1 MKKKI
6 LGGLISLIVLCSLIL
21 FSAPIQ
27 ADNTSNLDENW
38 DGCSSLA
45 AGRLATVDGS
55 VLFGHNE
62 DDSPCPT
69 LMHVVP
75 RVYHEPGEVIV
86 MWDTGGTIPQ
96 VEGETWAYLW
106 SEMPGYIF
114 SDSYLNEWGV
124 SIASNNCSSSRETPP
139 YDLTDGGIGYWLR
152 RLPAERAK
160 TAREGVLIMGEFV
173 EQLGYTASGRTYTI
187 ADPQEAWLFSA
198 VAGKHWVAQRVPDDE
213 VAYISNYYTIR
224 QVNLSDTDN
233 FLACP
238 DLIEHAIAKGWYDP
252 ASGPFDFA
260 KVYNTASTQASLG
273 NKLRHWGAL
282 RLLTGIEYP
291 NMNNLP
297 FSVKPNRLLSVED
310 ITEVLRCHYEGT
322 VWQWDPS
329 KTSTPH
335 TYMPALNFRPICRST
350 TQESFVMQ
358 LRSNMPSSIGNVY
371 WRAQCRPC
379 ESAYIPW
386 YSGILEVAEPY
397 TIGTPGVPDDPES
410 AYWTFQKMT
419 LLVDADYANQIGEV
433 REEWD
438 QMEAKAFAR
447 QESIER
453 TALTL
458 YNIGDEHH
466 EYLAKKFLTQYTEGL
481 ALKAFRTAGKLIDSL
496 EK

>member
-1 MKKKI
+1 MKRKI
-6 LGGLISLIVLCSLIL
+6 LYGCISLVMIL
-21 FSAPIQ
+21 ALAFFAAPAKINPP
-27 ADNTSNLDENW
+27 DEETNLA
-38 DGCSSLA
+38 CSSLA
-45 AGRLATVDGS
+45 AGKLATVDGS

-75 RVYHEPGEVIV
+75 RVYHEPGEKIV
-86 MWDTGGTIPQ
+86 MWDTGGTIDQ
-96 VEGETWAYLW
+96 VEGWTWAYLW
-106 SEMPGYIF
+106 SEMPGYKF

-124 SIASNNCSSSRETPP
+124 SIASDNCSSSREIPP

-152 RLPAERAK
+152 RLPIERAK
-160 TAREGVLIMGEFV
+160 TAREGVEIMGYFV
-173 EQLGYTASGRTYTI
+173 EKLGYTASGRTYII
-187 ADPQEAWLFSA
+187 ADPQEAWLFAA

-213 VAYISNYYTIR
+213 VAFIPNYYTIR
-224 QVNLSDTDN
+224 QVDLSDTDN

-238 DLIEHAIAKGWYDP
+238 DLIQHAIDKTWYDP

-291 NMNNLP
+291 DMSDLP
-297 FSVKPNRLLSVED
+297 FSVKLNRQLSVED

-322 VWQWDPS
+322 EWQW
-329 KTSTPH
+329 
-335 TYMPALNFRPICRST
+335 YPALGYSSPHSYRIAGNSIRVICTSS

-358 LRSNMPSSIGNVY
+358 LRSNMPSIIGNVY

-386 YSGILEVAEPY
+386 YSGILKVAEPY
-397 TIGTPGVPDDPES
+397 TIGEPGVPDDPES
-410 AYWTFQKMT
+410 AYWTFQKMC
-419 LLVDADYANQIGEV
+419 LLVDADYADRIGKV
-433 REEWD
+433 RATWD
-438 QMEAKAFAR
+438 NFENAEFAR
-447 QESIER
+447 QAGIEKA
-453 TALTL
+453 ALSM
-458 YNIGDEHH
+458 YYDGGKED
-466 EYLAKKFLTQYTEGL
+466 LARKFLTQYTEGL